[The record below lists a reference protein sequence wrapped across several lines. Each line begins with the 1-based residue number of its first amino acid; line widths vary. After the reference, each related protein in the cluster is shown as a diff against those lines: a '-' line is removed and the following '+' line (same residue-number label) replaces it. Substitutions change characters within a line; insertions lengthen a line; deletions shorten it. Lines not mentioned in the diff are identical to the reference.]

1 MDKKTQ
7 KKIDHIML
15 TCDDDYA
22 KHLKQEAIAELNY
35 LKLIDLSIGLDA
47 EREKHLHTNLE
58 VIAKTD
64 AKLDAG
70 GIYSASHRTKLM
82 LAWTNSNYMNLGVN
96 LMKAGH

>member
-22 KHLKQEAIAELNY
+22 KHLKQEAIAELNH

-47 EREKHLHTNLE
+47 EREKHLHTNLD
-58 VIAKTD
+58 VI